1 MNQAEAIYASWVKRD
16 RMNLS
21 LLDAAQ
27 ADVRDNVLLEVDYK
41 AFQNG
46 SGKGGKG
53 PSIQTQTMRDNAI
66 QMNRARNLGL
76 ELIREDIA
84 DTDRIRVSEHS
95 GSSNP
100 HDRHNGSVQ
109 RGPRRS
115 DGERNGRYRPTR
127 SKTFLNR
134 LRNAKEE
141 KDTIKVKDPVT
152 VTEKDFEKSYT
163 LVTNSFATYK
173 VSIGKKHSC
182 QCMDFSKNEGKELCK
197 HIIWIL
203 LYVCRMPEESELL
216 QQVFLTDAECSEI
229 FGNTPPVPN
238 GLKYV
243 PGARNQSR

>member
-1 MNQAEAIYASWVKRD
+1 VNNRSNHSSILTSLFERISYFYSEGMFHVFIQSWFDWWDKRRNLIFPAYLHVRGGSKMNQAEAIYASWVKRD

-127 SKTFLNR
+127 SKT
-134 LRNAKEE
+134 
-141 KDTIKVKDPVT
+141 
-152 VTEKDFEKSYT
+152 
-163 LVTNSFATYK
+163 
-173 VSIGKKHSC
+173 
-182 QCMDFSKNEGKELCK
+182 
-197 HIIWIL
+197 
-203 LYVCRMPEESELL
+203 
-216 QQVFLTDAECSEI
+216 
-229 FGNTPPVPN
+229 
-238 GLKYV
+238 
-243 PGARNQSR
+243 

>member
-1 MNQAEAIYASWVKRD
+1 MFHVFIQSWFDWWAKRRNPIFPAYLHVRGGSKMNQAEAIYASWVKRD

-127 SKTFLNR
+127 SKT
-134 LRNAKEE
+134 
-141 KDTIKVKDPVT
+141 
-152 VTEKDFEKSYT
+152 
-163 LVTNSFATYK
+163 
-173 VSIGKKHSC
+173 
-182 QCMDFSKNEGKELCK
+182 
-197 HIIWIL
+197 
-203 LYVCRMPEESELL
+203 
-216 QQVFLTDAECSEI
+216 
-229 FGNTPPVPN
+229 
-238 GLKYV
+238 
-243 PGARNQSR
+243 